1 MKRITT
7 VLAAGTIGLVG
18 FGLAVPALADTG
30 SATSTTSTTKLTE
43 AQKQSIEDF
52 LADHPQLAQ
61 ALAGRAAD
69 WAKLIAAH
77 PEIKAEL
84 AKVLALP
91 ADQRRAELKTW
102 LAANPDAK
110 QALQDYRK
118 GLKEQR
124 LTKQRNRLD
133 QRLKRLNGAKPG
145 STTPNSTAPNSV
157 KPNTSA
163 STSGFFTT

>member
-30 SATSTTSTTKLTE
+30 PTSSTTTKLTE
-43 AQKQSIEDF
+43 AQKQSIEAF

-69 WAKLIAAH
+69 WAKLVAAH

-91 ADQRRAELKTW
+91 ADQRKAELKKW
-102 LAANPDAK
+102 LAANPGAK

-118 GLKEQR
+118 GQKTER

-133 QRLKRLNGAKPG
+133 QRLKHLNGTKQSG
-145 STTPNSTAPNSV
+145 T
-157 KPNTSA
+157 A
-163 STSGFFTT
+163 STSGFTT

>member
-30 SATSTTSTTKLTE
+30 STSSTTTKLTE

-91 ADQRRAELKTW
+91 ADQRKAELKKW

-118 GLKEQR
+118 GQKTDR

-133 QRLKRLNGAKPG
+133 QRLKRLNG
-145 STTPNSTAPNSV
+145 TQPNSTKPNST
-157 KPNTSA
+157 KPSGSA
-163 STSGFFTT
+163 STSAFTT

>member
-18 FGLAVPALADTG
+18 FGLAVPALASTG
-30 SATSTTSTTKLTE
+30 PTTSTTTKLTE

-52 LADHPQLAQ
+52 LADHPRLAQ

-91 ADQRRAELKTW
+91 VDQRKAELQRW

-110 QALQDYRK
+110 KALHDYRSA
-118 GLKEQR
+118 R
-124 LTKQRNRLD
+124 RS
-133 QRLKRLNGAKPG
+133 NGSPSSG
-145 STTPNSTAPNSV
+145 TG
-157 KPNTSA
+157 
-163 STSGFFTT
+163 STSGSST

>member
-30 SATSTTSTTKLTE
+30 STTSTTTKLTE

-133 QRLKRLNGAKPG
+133 QRLKRLNGTKPG
-145 STTPNSTAPNSV
+145 GTTPNSV
-157 KPNTSA
+157 KPGSSA